1 MRTTSIFAIL
11 FMGLATGCGTM
22 ATGGG
27 PTQNVRFDSY
37 PQGAAVVVDGNNVG
51 NTPTSA
57 NLIRTADHTA
67 EFDLAGYPSHVV
79 VLKHGP
85 NSSVM
90 GNFLFPGPPG
100 FLVDGLSGASKG
112 SLTPNVVDVNMEPT
126 QGEPAQQAG
135 SSTNDSENA
144 PLR

>member
-1 MRTTSIFAIL
+1 MRFPSILAIL
-11 FMGLATGCGTM
+11 IMPLATGCGTM
-22 ATGGG
+22 ATGSG

-37 PQGAAVVVDGNNVG
+37 PQGADVVVDGNNVG
-51 NTPTSA
+51 KTPTSA
-57 NLIRTADHTA
+57 NLIRTTDHTA
-67 EFDLAGYPSHVV
+67 EFTLPGYPSHVV
-79 VLKHGP
+79 LLKHGP

-112 SLTPNVVDVNMEPT
+112 ALTPNAVDVNMEPT
-126 QGEPAQQAG
+126 QGEPAQPAG
-135 SSTNDSENA
+135 SSTNDSESA